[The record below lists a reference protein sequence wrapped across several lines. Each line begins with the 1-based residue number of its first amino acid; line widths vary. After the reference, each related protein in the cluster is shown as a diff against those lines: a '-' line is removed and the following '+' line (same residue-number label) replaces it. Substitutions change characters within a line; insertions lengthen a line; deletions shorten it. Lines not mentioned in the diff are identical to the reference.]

1 MPEVQDGKNIAD
13 FIDPDIV
20 EKLEELERE
29 EERLEAAGF
38 YDDEDEVRF
47 DSLPSPRS
55 ITDSFPTARL

>member
-20 EKLEELERE
+20 AKLEELERE

-38 YDDEDEVRF
+38 YDDEDEVR
-47 DSLPSPRS
+47 PIR
-55 ITDSFPTARL
+55 ARVILLT